1 MIDRYFKKPLF
12 WDYLFALLAVS
23 LVKSLLHLSKLSIP
37 NSNTIYSISSD
48 ISNISFTSAGFIIT
62 LTTVLITFKGGSRI
76 SKENYDSSSSIF
88 DLFFV
93 SDLYFE
99 TIKHL
104 KNCIKS
110 LIILSVIGYIVKLFI
125 ISRKEEYL
133 YLYCIAGIFII
144 ALTLWRCLLILNT
157 ILNLQKQ
164 K

>member
-1 MIDRYFKKPLF
+1 MIDKYFKKPLF
-12 WDYLFALLAVS
+12 WDYLIVLFAVVLAKYF
-23 LVKSLLHLSKLSIP
+23 LYFEKLSIP
-37 NSNTIYSISSD
+37 KNNTIFSISSD

-76 SKENYDSSSSIF
+76 TKKNYDSSSSIF

-93 SDLYFE
+93 SDLYFQ

-110 LIILSVIGYIVKLFI
+110 LIILSVFGYIVKLFI
-125 ISRKEEYL
+125 SCENDEFL
-133 YLYCIAGIFII
+133 YFYCIAGILII

-157 ILNLQKQ
+157 ILDLQKQ